1 MCIRNHHLPKG
12 RDAGLTLVEL
22 VMFIVVVSIALLG
35 IVKMLDYTTSKSVDP
50 QRRKQALSIAEGLLE
65 EVELAHFTFCD
76 PTDATADSA
85 TSTAGCT
92 TTVEN
97 VGPEAGNARPF
108 DNVNDYVTAF
118 GAAQSS
124 FNSGATLVDAN
135 GAAFPVTG
143 YTATLTIAP
152 DANLGPA
159 GGTIASAAAPASMEV
174 LRITVTV
181 SYGNNESVTLEGYRT
196 RYNPRGPNSSS

>member
-1 MCIRNHHLPKG
+1 MFIRNHHASK
-12 RDAGLTLVEL
+12 RRETGLTLVEL

-97 VGPEAGNARPF
+97 VGPETGNARPF

-118 GAAQSS
+118 GAALSS

-135 GAAFPVTG
+135 GTAFPVTG
-143 YTATLTIAP
+143 YTATLMITP

-159 GGTIASAAAPASMEV
+159 GGTIASTAAPASMEV

-181 SYGNNESVTLEGYRT
+181 SYGSTESVTLEGYRT